1 MSHAAQKHWTLEKF
15 LVWQEGRPGRYE
27 FVGGEPVKM
36 MTGATA
42 RHDTIVLNVLA
53 ELRQRLKGNPCK
65 FFTADYCIKTRHDQI
80 RRPDAGV
87 DCGVRDPNDL
97 VASKPV
103 LVVEVFSPS
112 TRDFDRAAKL
122 VEYKAVPSIRT
133 ILYVE
138 PNRPEIYV
146 FERSDDAD
154 GGWLDERRVI
164 GLDQEV
170 AIPALGIVLPLA
182 EIFDGV
188 EFVPGPL
195 LG

>member
-1 MSHAAQKHWTLEKF
+1 M
-15 LVWQEGRPGRYE
+15 VWQEGRPGRYE
-27 FVGGEPVKM
+27 FVGGQPVKM

-65 FFTADYCIKTRHDQI
+65 AFTADYCVRTRHDQI

-87 DCGVRDPNDL
+87 DCGRRDPNDL
-97 VASKPV
+97 VASQPV

-138 PNRPEIYV
+138 PNRPEVYV
-146 FERSDDAD
+146 FERSDEAL
-154 GGWLDERRVI
+154 GGWLDERRVV
-164 GLDQEV
+164 GLGEAI
-170 AIPALGIVLPLA
+170 AIPTLGIVLPLA

-188 EFVPGPL
+188 DFVPGPL